1 MSGYGACVD
10 PDDVRAFVSRDHA
23 AVEASKRAYH
33 ARRYRERGAAAGFEA
48 GQALWEHA
56 RRVRPDWPTPHD
68 RDDDLAHHVALKR
81 QLDRATDAFTRR

>member
-56 RRVRPDWPTPHD
+56 RRVRPDWPTPGD
-68 RDDDLAHHVALKR
+68 RDEDLAHHVALKR

>member
-1 MSGYGACVD
+1 MSGYGAWVD

-23 AVEASKRAYH
+23 AVEASKLAYR

>member
-1 MSGYGACVD
+1 MD
-10 PDDVRAFVSRDHA
+10 PDDVRAFLSRDHA